1 MKKEKAYWG
10 SGGRKEAK
18 ALVKL
23 IPGKGKI
30 LVNEKGIEEYFP
42 GFLGDFI
49 QKDIKRPFSLTKLE
63 DKFDVLAKV
72 EGGGK
77 KSQAEAIRLGISRAL
92 ILTNPDYRA
101 ILRGGNLLTRDPR
114 MKERK
119 KPGQK
124 GARKKF
130 QFTKR

>member
-42 GFLGDFI
+42 GFLGEFI
-49 QKDIKRPFSLTKLE
+49 LEDIKRPFSLTKLE

-92 ILTNPDYRA
+92 ILANPDYRA
-101 ILRGGNLLTRDPR
+101 TLRGGNLLTRDPR

>member
-1 MKKEKAYWG
+1 MKKGKAYWG

-18 ALVKL
+18 ALVK
-23 IPGKGKI
+23 IAPGKGKI
-30 LVNEKGIEEYFP
+30 SVNGKGLEEYFP
-42 GFLGDFI
+42 GFLGGFI
-49 QKDIKRPFSLTKLE
+49 QEDIKRPLSLAKVE
-63 DKFDVLAKV
+63 SKFDILAKV

-101 ILRGGNLLTRDPR
+101 MLREADLLTRDPR